1 MTTMETRSEKRPAAA
16 IDKRS
21 DPMIPYQA
29 VIEKIAPETADVATY
44 TLSFMDDDFRERYR
58 FLPGQFNM
66 LYLPGIGEAA
76 ISISSDPG
84 DSGTLLHTIREAG
97 NVTRALARHHVGQR
111 IGVRGPYGS
120 AWPVELAADQDLII
134 VSGGIGLA
142 PLRPVIYHVIG
153 HRQDY
158 GQVTVLCGARS
169 PADLLYS
176 GEYDIWRDH
185 DIEVI
190 VTVDRADRSWDGQVG
205 VVPMMFYNLRPDYRR
220 TIVFTCGPEIMMR
233 FVVYEALARRIA
245 KDRIYVSLERNMKCA
260 VGFCGHCQYGP
271 VFLCKEGPVLSFDR
285 IEPFFGVEDF

>member
-1 MTTMETRSEKRPAAA
+1 MTA
-16 IDKRS
+16 IGSGFEQHSDVAFDPNT
-21 DPMIPYQA
+21 DPMLPHPA
-29 VIEKIAPETADVATY
+29 VIEKIVHETADVATY
-44 TLSFMDDDFRERYR
+44 SLSFNDAALRDRYR

-84 DSGTLLHTIREAG
+84 HPETLHHTIREAG
-97 NVTRALARHHVGQR
+97 NVTGALARHRVGER

-120 AWPVELAADQDLII
+120 SWPVEAAVNQDLII

-169 PADLLYS
+169 PADLLYPQ
-176 GEYDIWRDH
+176 EYDIWREH
-185 DIEVI
+185 DIELI
-190 VTVDRADRSWDGQVG
+190 FTVDRADSSWSGHVG
-205 VVPMMFYNLRPDYRR
+205 VVPMMFYNLRPDHRR
-220 TIVFTCGPEIMMR
+220 TVVFTCGPEIMMR
-233 FVVYEALARRIA
+233 FVIYEALARRIS
-245 KDRIYVSLERNMKCA
+245 KDRIYLSLERNMKCA

-271 VFLCKEGPVLSFDR
+271 VFLCRDGPVLSFDR
-285 IEPFFGVEDF
+285 IELSFGVEEF